1 MLKCRPK
8 SWPRMLI
15 TIPNYIVLISVLGS
29 SVLISIFDS
38 RELTSSPGSKYVPD
52 FLMGWST
59 YPLTSSPRNHTILE
73 HCNTMVVTKISFF
86 LLRSFSS
93 YVASQAPILVSVFCL
108 LSFFKKK
115 KTTFWLLLRRRIPLD
130 WAWTSYPLRGL
141 PPARWPDFLFW
152 VFVSE
157 AGGKGN
163 THRVSPPPSS
173 ATDGLF

>member
-108 LSFFKKK
+108 LSFFQKKNNFLITASTK
-115 KTTFWLLLRRRIPLD
+115 DPVGLSLNLLPSARPAARQVAWLFILGFRKWGR
-130 WAWTSYPLRGL
+130 
-141 PPARWPDFLFW
+141 
-152 VFVSE
+152 
-157 AGGKGN
+157 GKGEH
-163 THRVSPPPSS
+163 TQSFPPPSS

>member
-93 YVASQAPILVSVFCL
+93 YVASQASILVSVFCL

-115 KTTFWLLLRRRIPLD
+115 KQLFDYCFDEGSRWTEPEPLTLCAACRPPGGLTFYFGF
-130 WAWTSYPLRGL
+130 S
-141 PPARWPDFLFW
+141 
-152 VFVSE
+152 
-157 AGGKGN
+157 
-163 THRVSPPPSS
+163 
-173 ATDGLF
+173 